1 MIKENHRLSQAAV
14 DDIVQLV
21 QTVYNDVSTS
31 AVRHHGEES
40 GVDMSSDFFQQLS
53 EILEQL
59 KSPIESVKTAY
70 KQQSYI
76 TKNLPLVSVI
86 IIKWVYY
93 KLFCGS
99 FRRYFV
105 GVSMVA

>member
-1 MIKENHRLSQAAV
+1 MK
-14 DDIVQLV
+14 
-21 QTVYNDVSTS
+21 
-31 AVRHHGEES
+31 
-40 GVDMSSDFFQQLS
+40 SS
-53 EILEQL
+53 
-59 KSPIESVKTAY
+59 IESVKTAY

-76 TKNLPLVSVI
+76 TKNLPYIVSVI

-99 FRRYFV
+99 FHGNRCYFV